1 MKRFVVTIV
10 GLAVVGG
17 AAIFIGSKFLE
28 PAQEK
33 AQSKESVL
41 TGAYAPRLDDCRALE
56 DGELPEGLRPPAVG
70 EDLLY
75 VSVVVLYPGAA
86 ETPDL
91 RTYLLDHVNGVQE
104 NALIP
109 IHTEAEEGEE
119 GMYVYLTFRTDGSF
133 ESGRLVHDAKPIL
146 EHVSLE

>member
-1 MKRFVVTIV
+1 VKRIVITIV
-10 GLAVVGG
+10 GLAVLGG
-17 AAIFIGSKFLE
+17 AAIFIGGEFLE
-28 PAQEK
+28 PAQEQ
-33 AQSKESVL
+33 AESKESVL
-41 TGAYAPRLDDCRALE
+41 TGAYAPRLDECRAL
-56 DGELPEGLRPPAVG
+56 DDSELPEGLRPPAVG

-86 ETPDL
+86 EAPDL

-109 IHTEAEEGEE
+109 VHTEADQGEE
-119 GMYVYLTFRTDGSF
+119 GMYVFLTFQTDGSF